1 MMHIGALLRRRS
13 MADLDAWHER
23 SGRALH
29 MEGRKPDYLQA
40 RDRVSINRGEL
51 VQFPGPDTGAAVGGQ
66 GR

>member
-1 MMHIGALLRRRS
+1 
-13 MADLDAWHER
+13 
-23 SGRALH
+23 